1 MKTIPYIN
9 FHTHHPVCQ
18 DELSLGGEEY
28 GMDCRWDIPLPRQE
42 ADFRQHVQ
50 ESERTGKPLVIHC
63 VRTLEHILRI
73 RKEMQPVQPWIMHG
87 FRGQPQQLQSL
98 LSAGIYVS
106 FGLHFNKESLLLCP
120 LDRMLLET
128 DDTIAPIEPLYQEV
142 ARLKGISVEELK
154 QVIWENA
161 NKLFPHLAK
170 NG

>member
-1 MKTIPYIN
+1 MNIPYIN
-9 FHTHHPVCQ
+9 FHTHHPVCEG
-18 DELSLGGEEY
+18 ELSLGGEEY
-28 GMDCRWDIPLPRQE
+28 GMDSRWEIPLPQQE
-42 ADFRQHVQ
+42 QALRRHVSD
-50 ESERTGKPLVIHC
+50 SEREGKPLVIHC

-87 FRGQPQQLQSL
+87 FRGKPQQLQSL

-106 FGLHFNKESLLLCP
+106 FGLHFNKESLRLCP